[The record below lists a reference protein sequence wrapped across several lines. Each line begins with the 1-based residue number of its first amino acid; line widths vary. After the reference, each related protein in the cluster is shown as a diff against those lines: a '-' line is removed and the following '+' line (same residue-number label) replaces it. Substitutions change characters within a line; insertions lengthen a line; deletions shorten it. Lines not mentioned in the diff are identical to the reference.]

1 MEMVS
6 LKPSPRPAVDIDDV
20 CQSANQRTTS
30 TSGCARRVRGMRP
43 YTRVLRPVQR
53 PAAHRVRKAC
63 SAYRFGHSATTKS
76 LRRGLPGCTHLGR
89 EPRAR
94 GSHPF
99 HSCTNHGQRYSSEY
113 VSLRVGCNEWVRA
126 QEGVRR
132 RLGSRLT
139 VPDSSRCRR
148 HAESTFPRRRQ
159 QVHVSCRRRS

>member
-1 MEMVS
+1 MVS
-6 LKPSPRPAVDIDDV
+6 LKPSPPPAVDIDDV

-43 YTRVLRPVQR
+43 CARVLRPVQR
-53 PAAHRVRKAC
+53 PAAHRVSEVC
-63 SAYRFGHSATTKS
+63 SAYRFGRRAKTKS
-76 LRRGLPGCTHLGR
+76 SRRGLSGCTHLGR
-89 EPRAR
+89 EARAR

-113 VSLRVGCNEWVRA
+113 VSVGVGCNEWVRA

-148 HAESTFPRRRQ
+148 HAEPTFPRRRQ
-159 QVHVSCRRRS
+159 QVHLNCRRRS